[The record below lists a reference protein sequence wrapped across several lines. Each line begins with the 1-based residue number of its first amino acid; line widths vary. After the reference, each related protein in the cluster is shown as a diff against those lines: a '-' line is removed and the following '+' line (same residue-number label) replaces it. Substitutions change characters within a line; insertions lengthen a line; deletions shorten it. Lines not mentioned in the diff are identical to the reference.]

1 MEQIRR
7 LSYREGVRLDQ
18 RRLEELYHRLGAA
31 GAEEFVCRALEEIA
45 VRLTY
50 AEKLYR
56 RGELAELRKCLRA
69 LTASAER
76 IGMVALS
83 RVAGDVRGCIDRGR
97 CGGHRGHAVAAG
109 AHRRGLAV
117 GDLGPAGIHHLAG
130 QGRLGPCRCAPEG

>member
-83 RVAGDVRGCIDRGR
+83 RVAGDVRGCIDRGD
-97 CGGHRGHAVAAG
+97 AVATA
-109 AHRRGLAV
+109 ATLSRLART
-117 GDLGPAGIHHLAG
+117 GEGSLSAIWDLQEFTI
-130 QGRLGPCRCAPEG
+130 